1 MVLRYTGGII
11 DLEEPTSLKEV
22 VEIKKK
28 KRKTVKTRTDKIKRA
43 ASITRITTSIETIS
57 TLIMTI
63 TLRSMLVL
71 TSRPTL
77 ITMDTSPE
85 VAKTGTTKVSVDKI
99 TRKAMASRSIDAK
112 IKTSVVVMIRL
123 ASPSTSTKKKSKM
136 PLLKIRRSTSRTL
149 CLIR

>member
-1 MVLRYTGGII
+1 
-11 DLEEPTSLKEV
+11 
-22 VEIKKK
+22 
-28 KRKTVKTRTDKIKRA
+28 
-43 ASITRITTSIETIS
+43 
-57 TLIMTI
+57 
-63 TLRSMLVL
+63 MLAL
-71 TSRPTL
+71 TSSRLSL
-77 ITMDTSPE
+77 ITMDTNLE

-136 PLLKIRRSTSRTL
+136 PLLKIKRSTSRTL